1 MTPDSGQAL
10 PNSAA
15 PKGGSA
21 ERRCYADAVAKLKIV
36 NVTAGYRGK
45 KVLHD
50 ISLEYGRG
58 IHVLLGPNG
67 AGKTT
72 TFRVLAGILPPMEG
86 TVLVDGRDPHVDV
99 AAKELVGLAT
109 HRSALAPRLNVVD
122 NLRYWA
128 RVLGL
133 SPGTAEERIEEVLA
147 LLGLA
152 GLADQRVAALSRG
165 QNQRAGLAKAFLGS
179 PPVLLLDEPM
189 SGLDPDTTQ
198 RLSGH
203 LRKLADDGHTVVVST
218 HALADAYRLADDV
231 TVLQD
236 GRVAGRGE
244 PAALRSELL
253 GDAYRLRIRGSG
265 DVPAALERLGHRWRE
280 CGPGA
285 VEVEV
290 ADEAATE
297 TLVAQLVREG
307 VGLREVVPARNPLED
322 VYRQL
327 AAADGGDAG

>member
-1 MTPDSGQAL
+1 M
-10 PNSAA
+10 
-15 PKGGSA
+15 
-21 ERRCYADAVAKLKIV
+21 
-36 NVTAGYRGK
+36 
-45 KVLHD
+45 
-50 ISLEYGRG
+50 EYGGG

-72 TFRVLAGILPPMEG
+72 TFRVLAGILPPLAG

-99 AAKELVGLAT
+99 EAKALIGLAT

-133 SPGTAEERIEEVLA
+133 APGTAEERIEEVLA
-147 LLGLA
+147 LLGLT
-152 GLADQRVAALSRG
+152 GLADQRISALSRG
-165 QNQRAGLAKAFLGS
+165 QNQRAGLAKAFLGR
-179 PPVLLLDEPM
+179 PPILLLDEPM

-203 LRKLADDGHTVVVST
+203 LRRLADAGHTVVVST
-218 HALADAYRLADDV
+218 HALADAYQLADDV

-236 GRVAGRGE
+236 GRVIGRGE
-244 PAALRSELL
+244 PAALRSALL

-265 DVPAALERLGHRWRE
+265 DVPGALERLGHRWRE
-280 CGPGA
+280 CAQGSI
-285 VEVEV
+285 EVEV

-297 TLVAQLVREG
+297 SLVAQLVREG
-307 VGLREVVPARNPLED
+307 VGLHEVVPARNPLED
-322 VYRQL
+322 VYRKL
-327 AAADGGDAG
+327 AAVDGGDVA